1 MATVSEPIL
10 GASAGVLR
18 LKQEIQYAA
27 RADSKVLITGESGSG
42 KELVARSIHN
52 ESSRSA
58 KPFVAINCAGIPETL
73 LESELFGH
81 VRGSFTGAFS
91 DRPGLLELGHTGTVF
106 LDEVAEMSLR
116 MQGLLL
122 RFLETGELQRIG
134 ADRAPRCVDV
144 RIVAATNRPLAQE
157 VEQGRFRSDLYYR
170 LNVIRLAVPALRERR
185 EDVPLLLTC
194 YLQRYAT
201 KANIPTPVVTPEALD
216 RLMAYSWPGNV
227 RELKNVAER
236 LVVRRSEVIDL
247 AALPSEVVSALPL
260 DTSAGTQDGP
270 RQSRVEVTLDALLSG
285 RASFWSIVYD
295 PFMSRDLTRD
305 DLRAIVR
312 NGLDQTRGSYTALV
326 QLFNM
331 DPADYKRFLNFL
343 RKHQCHMPF
352 QSFRVPPNRTAPV
365 SATPSG
371 KVGVA

>member
-1 MATVSEPIL
+1 MATFCEPIL
-10 GASAGVLR
+10 GTSAGVARLR
-18 LKQEIQYAA
+18 QEIQYAA

-106 LDEVAEMSLR
+106 LDEVAEMTLR

-122 RFLETGELQRIG
+122 RFLETGELQRVG
-134 ADRAPRCVDV
+134 ADRTPRRVDV
-144 RIVAATNRPLAQE
+144 RVVAATNRPLAQE

-170 LNVIRLAVPALRERR
+170 LNVIRLMVPPLRERA
-185 EDVPLLLTC
+185 EDVPMLLHCFLD
-194 YLQRYAT
+194 RYSS
-201 KANIPTPVVTPEALD
+201 KANMPTPTITPEALE
-216 RLMAYSWPGNV
+216 RLVAYGWPGNI

-236 LVVRRSEVIDL
+236 LIVRRPQVIDVSS
-247 AALPSEVVSALPL
+247 LPSEVLSAVR
-260 DTSAGTQDGP
+260 TEAAAGADAYAP
-270 RQSRVEVTLDALLSG
+270 RQSRVEAILEALLTG
-285 RASFWSIVYD
+285 RASFWSMVYD
-295 PFMSRDLTRD
+295 PFMSRDLTRE

-312 NGLDQTRGSYTALV
+312 SGLDQTRGSYTALV

-352 QSFRVPPNRTAPV
+352 HSFRVPPNRAV
-365 SATPSG
+365 PSTHTR
-371 KVGVA
+371 GVA

>member
-18 LKQEIQYAA
+18 LKQEIHYAA

-106 LDEVAEMSLR
+106 LDEVGEMSLR

-185 EDVPLLLTC
+185 EDIPVLMNC

-201 KANIPTPVVTPEALD
+201 KANIPTPTITPEAFE
-216 RLMAYSWPGNV
+216 RLVSYGWPGNV

-236 LVVRRSEVIDL
+236 LVVRRAMVIDL
-247 AALPSEVVSALPL
+247 ASLPSEIVSAV
-260 DTSAGTQDGP
+260 TAEVANGTNGAP
-270 RQSRVEVTLDALLSG
+270 KQSRVEATLEALLEG
-285 RASFWSIVYD
+285 RASFWTIVYD
-295 PFMSRDLTRD
+295 PFMARDLTRD

-312 NGLDQTRGSYTALV
+312 SGLDQTRGSYTALV

-331 DPADYKRFLNFL
+331 DPGDYKRFLNFL

-352 QSFRVPPNRTAPV
+352 QSFRVPPGRTA
-365 SATPSG
+365 SAPADS
-371 KVGVA
+371 KIGVA